1 MKRSSKAEQIELLG
15 NVSLFSE
22 CSKKELGQVA
32 SMMDERRVDS
42 GTELTREGEEG
53 DEFFVVAEGL
63 AEALIGGKKVGSS
76 IKPGSFFGEM
86 ALLDQGPRVATVK
99 TKLPTRVLVL
109 DAKGFGRVVRDS
121 PSVALKVMRTLAE
134 RLRAL
139 ETSPTR

>member
-1 MKRSSKAEQIELLG
+1 VKRSSKAEQIELLG
-15 NVSLFSE
+15 NVSLFSG

-32 SMMDERRVDS
+32 AMMDERRVDS
-42 GTELTREGEEG
+42 GTELTREGEAG

-63 AEALIGGKKVGSS
+63 AEARIGGKKVGS

-86 ALLDQGPRVATVK
+86 ALLDQGPRVATVAA
-99 TKLPTRVLVL
+99 KLPTRVLVL

-121 PSVALKVMRTLAE
+121 PSVALKVMKTLAE

-139 ETSPTR
+139 ETTPTR

>member
-22 CSKKELGQVA
+22 CSKKELGQIA
-32 SMMDERRVDS
+32 SMMEERRVDS
-42 GTELTREGEEG
+42 GTELTEEGQEG

-63 AEALIGGKKVGSS
+63 AEAVIGGKKVGS

-86 ALLDQGPRVATVK
+86 ALLDQGPRVATVRA
-99 TKLPTRVLVL
+99 KLPTRVLVL
-109 DAKGFGRVVRDS
+109 DAKSFGRVVRDS
-121 PSVALKVMRTLAE
+121 PSVAIKVMKTLAE

>member
-1 MKRSSKAEQIELLG
+1 VKRSSKAEQIELLG

-32 SMMDERRVDS
+32 SMMDERRVES

-63 AEALIGGKKVGSS
+63 AEAVVGKKKVGS

-86 ALLDQGPRVATVK
+86 ALLDQGPRVATV
-99 TKLPTRVLVL
+99 TAKLPTRVLVL

-121 PSVALKVMRTLAE
+121 PSVALKVMKTLAE

-139 ETSPTR
+139 ETSPNR

>member
-1 MKRSSKAEQIELLG
+1 VKRSSKAEQIELLG

-32 SMMDERRVDS
+32 SMMEERRVES

-63 AEALIGGKKVGSS
+63 ADASIAGRKVGS
-76 IKPGSFFGEM
+76 IRPGSFFGEM
-86 ALLDQGPRVATVK
+86 ALLDQGPRVATV
-99 TKLPTRVLVL
+99 TAKLPTRVLVL
-109 DAKGFGRVVRDS
+109 DAKGFARVVRDS

-134 RLRAL
+134 RLRKL
-139 ETSPTR
+139 ETEPTG

>member
-1 MKRSSKAEQIELLG
+1 VKRTSKAEQIELLG

-42 GTELTREGEEG
+42 GVELTREGEPG

-63 AEALIGGKKVGSS
+63 ADALIGGKKVGS

-86 ALLDQGPRVATVK
+86 ALLDQGPRVATV
-99 TKLPTRVLVL
+99 TAKLPTRVLVL
-109 DAKGFGRVVRDS
+109 DAKGFARVVRDS
-121 PSVALKVMRTLAE
+121 PSVALKVMKTLAE

-139 ETSPTR
+139 ETTPTR

>member
-1 MKRSSKAEQIELLG
+1 VKRTSKAEQIELLG

-32 SMMDERRVDS
+32 SMMDERRVES
-42 GTELTREGEEG
+42 GTELTREGDEG

-63 AEALIGGKKVGSS
+63 AEAVIGKKKVGS

-86 ALLDQGPRVATVK
+86 ALLDQGPRVATV
-99 TKLPTRVLVL
+99 TAKLPTRVLVL

-121 PSVALKVMRTLAE
+121 PSVAIKVMKTLAE

-139 ETSPTR
+139 ETTPTR

>member
-32 SMMDERRVDS
+32 AMMDERRVDS
-42 GTELTREGEEG
+42 GTELTREGEAG
-53 DEFFVVAEGL
+53 DEFFVIAEGL
-63 AEALIGGKKVGSS
+63 AEAVVGKKKVGS
-76 IKPGSFFGEM
+76 IRPGSFFGEM
-86 ALLDQGPRVATVK
+86 ALLDQGPRVATV
-99 TKLPTRVLVL
+99 TAKLPTRVLVL

-121 PSVALKVMRTLAE
+121 PSVALKVMKTLAE

-139 ETSPTR
+139 ETTPTR

>member
-1 MKRSSKAEQIELLG
+1 LKRSSKAEQIELLG

-32 SMMDERRVDS
+32 AMMDERRVES
-42 GTELTREGEEG
+42 GTQLTREGEAG

-63 AEALIGGKKVGSS
+63 AEAVVGKKKVGS
-76 IKPGSFFGEM
+76 IRPGSFFGEM
-86 ALLDQGPRVATVK
+86 ALLDQGPRVATV
-99 TKLPTRVLVL
+99 TAKLPTRVLVL

-121 PSVALKVMRTLAE
+121 PSVALKVMKTLAE

-139 ETSPTR
+139 ETTPTR

>member
-22 CSKKELGQVA
+22 CSRKELGQVA
-32 SMMDERRVDS
+32 SMMDERRVES
-42 GTELTREGEEG
+42 GTQLTKEGEPG

-63 AEALIGGKKVGSS
+63 AEAVVGRKKVGS

-86 ALLDQGPRVATVK
+86 ALLDQGPRVATV
-99 TKLPTRVLVL
+99 TAKLPTRVLVL
-109 DAKGFGRVVRDS
+109 DSKGFGRVVKDS
-121 PSVALKVMRTLAE
+121 PSVALKVMKTLAE

-139 ETSPTR
+139 ETAPTR

>member
-32 SMMDERRVDS
+32 SMMDERRVES

-63 AEALIGGKKVGSS
+63 AEAVVGKKKVGS

-86 ALLDQGPRVATVK
+86 ALLDQGPRVATV
-99 TKLPTRVLVL
+99 TAKLPTRVLVL

-121 PSVALKVMRTLAE
+121 PSVAIKVMKTLAE

-139 ETSPTR
+139 ETTPTR

>member
-32 SMMDERRVDS
+32 SMMDERRVES
-42 GTELTREGEEG
+42 GTELTREGDEG

-63 AEALIGGKKVGSS
+63 AEAVIGKKKVGS

-86 ALLDQGPRVATVK
+86 ALLDQGPRVATVT

-121 PSVALKVMRTLAE
+121 PSVALKVMKTLAE

-139 ETSPTR
+139 ETTPTR

>member
-1 MKRSSKAEQIELLG
+1 VKRTSKAEQIELLG

-32 SMMDERRVDS
+32 SMMDERRVES
-42 GTELTREGEEG
+42 GTELTREGDEG

-63 AEALIGGKKVGSS
+63 AEAVIGKKKVGS

-86 ALLDQGPRVATVK
+86 ALLDQGPRVATV
-99 TKLPTRVLVL
+99 TAKLPTRVLVL

-121 PSVALKVMRTLAE
+121 PSVAIKVMKTLAE

>member
-1 MKRSSKAEQIELLG
+1 VKRSSKAEQIELLG

-32 SMMDERRVDS
+32 AMMDERRVES

-53 DEFFVVAEGL
+53 DEFFVIAEGL
-63 AEALIGGKKVGSS
+63 AEAIIGKKKVGS

-86 ALLDQGPRVATVK
+86 ALLDQGPRVATV
-99 TKLPTRVLVL
+99 TAKLPTRVLVL

-121 PSVALKVMRTLAE
+121 PSVALKVMKTLAE

>member
-1 MKRSSKAEQIELLG
+1 MKRTSKAEQIELLG

-63 AEALIGGKKVGSS
+63 AEAVIGKKKVGS

-86 ALLDQGPRVATVK
+86 ALLDQGPRVATV
-99 TKLPTRVLVL
+99 TAKLPTRVLVL

-121 PSVALKVMRTLAE
+121 PSVALKVMKTLAE

-139 ETSPTR
+139 ETTPTR

>member
-1 MKRSSKAEQIELLG
+1 VKRTSKAEQIELLG

-32 SMMDERRVDS
+32 SMMEERRVES
-42 GTELTREGEEG
+42 GSQLTREGEDG

-63 AEALIGGKKVGSS
+63 ADAIIGGKKVGS

-86 ALLDQGPRVATVK
+86 ALLDQGPRVATVR

-109 DAKGFGRVVRDS
+109 DAKGFATVVRDS
-121 PSVALKVMRTLAE
+121 PSVALKVMKTLAE

-139 ETSPTR
+139 ETTPTR

>member
-1 MKRSSKAEQIELLG
+1 MKRTSKAEQIELLG

-32 SMMDERRVDS
+32 SMMQERRVES
-42 GTELTREGEEG
+42 GSLLTREGEDG

-63 AEALIGGKKVGSS
+63 ADAVIGGKKVGS

-86 ALLDQGPRVATVK
+86 ALLDQGPRVATV
-99 TKLPTRVLVL
+99 TAKLPTRVLVL
-109 DAKGFGRVVRDS
+109 DAKGFARVVRDS
-121 PSVALKVMRTLAE
+121 PSVALKVMKTLAE

>member
-1 MKRSSKAEQIELLG
+1 VKRSNRAEQVELLG

-22 CSKKELGQVA
+22 CSQKELGQVA
-32 SMMDERRVDS
+32 AMMDERRVES
-42 GTELTREGEEG
+42 GTRLTEEGEPG

-63 AEALIGGKKVGSS
+63 ADASIDGKKVGS

-86 ALLDQGPRVATVK
+86 ALLDQGPRVATV
-99 TKLPTRVLVL
+99 TAKLPTRVLVL
-109 DAKGFGRVVRDS
+109 DAKGFARVVRDS

-139 ETSPTR
+139 ETTPTR

>member
-1 MKRSSKAEQIELLG
+1 VKRTSKAEQIELLG

-32 SMMDERRVDS
+32 SMMQERRVES
-42 GTELTREGEEG
+42 GSLLTREGEDG

-63 AEALIGGKKVGSS
+63 ADAVIGGKKVGS

-86 ALLDQGPRVATVK
+86 ALLDQGPRVATV
-99 TKLPTRVLVL
+99 TAKLPTRVLVL
-109 DAKGFGRVVRDS
+109 DAKGFARVVRDS
-121 PSVALKVMRTLAE
+121 PSVALKVMKTLAE

>member
-1 MKRSSKAEQIELLG
+1 MKRTSKAEQIELLG

-32 SMMDERRVDS
+32 SMMDERRVES
-42 GTELTREGEEG
+42 GTELTREGDEG

-63 AEALIGGKKVGSS
+63 AEAVIGKKKVGS

-86 ALLDQGPRVATVK
+86 ALLDQGPRVATV
-99 TKLPTRVLVL
+99 TAKLPTRVLVL

-121 PSVALKVMRTLAE
+121 PSVAIKVMKTLAE

-139 ETSPTR
+139 ETTPTR

>member
-1 MKRSSKAEQIELLG
+1 MKRTSKAEQVELLG

-53 DEFFVVAEGL
+53 DEFFVIAEGL
-63 AEALIGGKKVGSS
+63 AEAIIGKKRVGS

-86 ALLDQGPRVATVK
+86 ALLDQGPRVATVT

-109 DAKGFGRVVRDS
+109 DSEGFGRVVRDS
-121 PSVALKVMRTLAE
+121 PSVALKVMKTLAE

>member
-32 SMMDERRVDS
+32 SMMDERRVES
-42 GTELTREGEEG
+42 GTELTREGDEG
-53 DEFFVVAEGL
+53 DEFFVIAEGL
-63 AEALIGGKKVGSS
+63 AEAIVGKKKVGS

-86 ALLDQGPRVATVK
+86 ALLDQGPRVATV
-99 TKLPTRVLVL
+99 TAKLPTRVLVL

-121 PSVALKVMRTLAE
+121 PSVALKVMKTLAE